1 MAWTASIGPL
11 ILRPMA
17 DLVIRTKWMTADGSG
32 DRIDKYMEHGYG
44 QAKKA
49 VETRRE
55 RLGEM
60 EKGTLRTMQEHAT
73 VHDEAWIEQYRAAW
87 AIDVIEGEPDRRRS
101 IGDMARECGKE
112 ELYEWAYVTWSGAIH
127 SSWYHVGRYNA
138 AFCGNELHENEIRG
152 MVSEPIFDID
162 YLFRGCKYLDEVLE
176 DALRTE
182 RYTTSMQEELI
193 EIWKDAVGE
202 DPRFEKRWEEGK
214 CSMITARMIE
224 FDEEGGVTIGGDT

>member
-17 DLVIRTKWMTADGSG
+17 DLVIRTKWMTADGTG

-55 RLGEM
+55 RLAEM
-60 EKGTLRTMQEHAT
+60 EPGTQRTMQEHAT
-73 VHDEAWIEQYRAAW
+73 VHDEAWIEQHKPAW

-127 SSWYHVGRYNA
+127 SSWFHVGRYNA

-193 EIWKDAVGE
+193 EVWKDAVGE

-224 FDEEGGVTIGGDT
+224 FDEEGGVTIGGNT